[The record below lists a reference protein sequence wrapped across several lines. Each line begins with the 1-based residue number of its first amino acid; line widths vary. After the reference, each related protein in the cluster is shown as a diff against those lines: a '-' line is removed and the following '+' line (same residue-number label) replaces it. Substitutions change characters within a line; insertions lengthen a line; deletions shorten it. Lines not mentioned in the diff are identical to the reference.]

1 MSHAFTNCENLV
13 SLDISN
19 LDTSNVTIMECI
31 FFNCHSLTTLN
42 LYNFNTSKTTD
53 MFGLFFNCSSLTS
66 LDLSSFNLTKT
77 VTLDNAF
84 SGCNNLKTII
94 TPKKTGTYTGGE
106 LPTSPDSSNTVWV
119 DSSNNVYTTLPTN
132 MTESIMLIQKQS

>member
-42 LYNFNTSKTTD
+42 LYNSPQIQY
-53 MFGLFFNCSSLTS
+53 GLIHRTM
-66 LDLSSFNLTKT
+66 
-77 VTLDNAF
+77 
-84 SGCNNLKTII
+84 
-94 TPKKTGTYTGGE
+94 Y
-106 LPTSPDSSNTVWV
+106 
-119 DSSNNVYTTLPTN
+119 
-132 MTESIMLIQKQS
+132 IQPSQQT